1 VEVGEVAVAMEVGAV
16 EAAMVEVAMEE
27 AATVVVMVE
36 AATVEADRVH
46 MAVLMEVAIGGH
58 IVARMAGIMA
68 GLSIILRNATILRL
82 VS

>member
-27 AATVVVMVE
+27 AMVE
-36 AATVEADRVH
+36 AVEADRVH